1 MCVREKIQKDF
12 NFTKE
17 GEVSI
22 YRNSGKDK
30 VVPVEFYTTKIK
42 SKMVKG
48 LNNFKY
54 LYEKYYAKIYADII
68 FEAILKDSKDTIDIY
83 FFTAPEKEKELEI
96 DNNIHFLQYKY
107 KYKVECIL
115 SELTFGLN
123 DNTKSMNG
131 CIYQESINGYMYQ
144 YKTKD
149 GVITN
154 LIFRFN
160 DSNFYTKNKKFEEI
174 NPSILIIDP
183 EYFYNSSLKNIEDIV
198 TSFISNIVL
207 IDEDFFYK
215 SRPIKYF
222 KNYIISEYKPQF
234 LTNNFNAIHGIYKY
248 TSININQK
256 VNETNEC
263 IQTKELEPLT
273 DNITSKT
280 FDECLNE
287 LYKEYLN
294 IGKSKETTMRR
305 NQVLDII
312 LKTTQIRDNLKKEES
327 NNSCDTKSM
336 LKIIDKIVEE
346 GKFEFPYKTTVRP
359 GIFLYNQYD
368 SNNKVHINVIIKKP
382 SVQQINYIEHCQT
395 LKSILNTENSIVY
408 PIGTTIIEK
417 NNNYAVLEIFV
428 AFKYKD
434 SVKFG
439 VVHKGIK
446 GVVHKGI
453 KIEYNEDNSWFKS
466 YEHIDE
472 EIIDFEFVEYKGPYL
487 EYFEK
492 ALEGGEFDAK

>member
-1 MCVREKIQKDF
+1 MCVSEKIQKDF

-30 VVPVEFYTTKIK
+30 SVPVEFYTTKIK

-115 SELTFGLN
+115 SELTFFGLN

-174 NPSILIIDP
+174 NP
-183 EYFYNSSLKNIEDIV
+183 
-198 TSFISNIVL
+198 
-207 IDEDFFYK
+207 
-215 SRPIKYF
+215 
-222 KNYIISEYKPQF
+222 
-234 LTNNFNAIHGIYKY
+234 
-248 TSININQK
+248 
-256 VNETNEC
+256 
-263 IQTKELEPLT
+263 
-273 DNITSKT
+273 
-280 FDECLNE
+280 
-287 LYKEYLN
+287 
-294 IGKSKETTMRR
+294 
-305 NQVLDII
+305 
-312 LKTTQIRDNLKKEES
+312 
-327 NNSCDTKSM
+327 
-336 LKIIDKIVEE
+336 
-346 GKFEFPYKTTVRP
+346 
-359 GIFLYNQYD
+359 
-368 SNNKVHINVIIKKP
+368 
-382 SVQQINYIEHCQT
+382 
-395 LKSILNTENSIVY
+395 
-408 PIGTTIIEK
+408 
-417 NNNYAVLEIFV
+417 
-428 AFKYKD
+428 
-434 SVKFG
+434 
-439 VVHKGIK
+439 
-446 GVVHKGI
+446 
-453 KIEYNEDNSWFKS
+453 
-466 YEHIDE
+466 
-472 EIIDFEFVEYKGPYL
+472 
-487 EYFEK
+487 
-492 ALEGGEFDAK
+492 